1 MEIFFVYSLVFLFLL
16 GFALFS
22 MLILA
27 THSNREETTSALARP
42 SPPASAQENLIAYGV
57 LAALFLFFTF
67 ITLLSRQQRIHFQL
81 DMRK

>member
-16 GFALFS
+16 GFVLFS

-27 THSNREETTSALARP
+27 THPDREETALALAHP
-42 SPPASAQENLIAYGV
+42 SPPASVQENLIAYGV
-57 LAALFLFFTF
+57 LAALLLFFTF
-67 ITLLSRQQRIHFQL
+67 ITLLSRKQRIHFQL